1 MTERAEPQIN
11 VSRVALEAAAGAG
24 VGVFLGGV
32 FSSLHRVM
40 TVGSSRGLLYYAP
53 QLTFGAAV
61 GAGYVCIKV
70 ALEYRAALEGIAVD
84 REKPLIHV
92 PPMALAGALAGG
104 VIGGGIKQAG
114 KGALG
119 CGLLGVAAGLFQQ
132 SAMWGAFK
140 RSEVEY
146 ARRRLDA
153 GHEVR
158 FSPHNPMPKPGI
170 GGVPGDF
177 VRRELPEILD
187 HPGPSGDGIRRLDR
201 EEPEHVAQDRAALRA
216 NHEEFERRLLEQQP
230 GKEGGSWGSRWIRG
244 WMPIRVVSKDEEQ
257 EMVKRGV
264 ERTRLFGKKEGDRS
278 D

>member
-1 MTERAEPQIN
+1 MGLFI
-11 VSRVALEAAAGAG
+11 
-24 VGVFLGGV
+24 GGV

-40 TVGSSRGLLYYAP
+40 TVGSSRGLMYYAP
-53 QLTFGAAV
+53 QLSFGAAAGV
-61 GAGYVCIKV
+61 GYVCIRE
-70 ALEYRAALEGIAVD
+70 ALEYRAAVEGIAVD
-84 REKPLIHV
+84 REQPLIHV
-92 PPMALAGALAGG
+92 PPMALAGAVAGG
-104 VIGGGIKQAG
+104 AIGGGVKQAG

-119 CGLLGVAAGLFQQ
+119 CGLLGLAAGLFQQ
-132 SAMWGAFK
+132 SEFW
-140 RSEVEY
+140 RSYKQSQVEY
-146 ARRRLDA
+146 SRRRLEA

-187 HPGPSGDGIRRLDR
+187 HPGPAGDGILRRDV
-201 EEPEHVAQDRAALRA
+201 EEPAHVAQDRAALRA
-216 NHEEFERRLLEQQP
+216 NHEDFQRRLLEQQP
-230 GKEGGSWGSRWIRG
+230 GKEGGSWGSRWIKG

-257 EMVKRGV
+257 VMVGRGV